1 MIINCAVVFVYSSKF
16 QQVDE
21 EDYGG
26 PLEIAKEGLF
36 TAFAVFLV
44 GAFIV
49 NQHNFQKASLLTTSV
64 YWHCCK
70 VISLCWCIEISQF
83 SQW

>member
-1 MIINCAVVFVYSSKF
+1 MFVYSSKF

-21 EDYGG
+21 EDFGG

-44 GAFIV
+44 GVFV
-49 NQHNFQKASLLTTSV
+49 NYQLVSKANLLVTSA
-64 YWHCCK
+64 YY
-70 VISLCWCIEISQF
+70 ILF
-83 SQW
+83 